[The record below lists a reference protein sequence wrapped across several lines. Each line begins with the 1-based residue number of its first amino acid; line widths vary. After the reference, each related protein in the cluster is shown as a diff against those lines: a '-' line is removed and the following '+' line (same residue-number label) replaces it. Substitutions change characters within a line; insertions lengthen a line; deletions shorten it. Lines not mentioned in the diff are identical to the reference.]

1 MFDLRLVSAEVLK
14 LRRRR
19 GMLSLALLGTLGSML
34 IGFTVLVIQHA
45 GNPAKYGPA
54 GGLGNYQGAIDFLAL
69 MALVAGTIIGA
80 TAGTQDIESGVFR
93 DLAATGRSRLALFGS
108 RVTGAWAVALPIAA
122 IAAAFAAIASV
133 VLAGSLPAPGAGAL
147 AAGTALALAAAALS
161 TAMGVGLSA
170 LVGSRGPVIGIL
182 LAFFLAVQPI
192 LQQLAF
198 LGDGRGAIPSLALHR
213 IGDLPP
219 AGDIHVALAGALA
232 VVLAWGA
239 AALAAGAWRT
249 RTREI

>member
-1 MFDLRLVSAEVLK
+1 MFDPRLIAAEVLK

-19 GMLSLALLGTLGSML
+19 GMLSIALLGTLGSMV
-34 IGFTVLVIQHA
+34 IGFTVLLIQH
-45 GNPAKYGPA
+45 GSNPAKYGPA

-69 MALVAGTIIGA
+69 MALVVGAIIGA
-80 TAGTQDIESGVFR
+80 TAGTQDVESGVFR

-108 RVTGAWAVALPIAA
+108 RVTGAWAVALPITA
-122 IAAAFAAIASV
+122 IAAALAAIASV
-133 VLAGSLPAPGAGAL
+133 VLAGSLPEPGGGAL
-147 AAGTALALAAAALS
+147 LAGTALTLTAAALS
-161 TAMGVGLSA
+161 TAMGVGVAA

-192 LQQLAF
+192 LQQIAF
-198 LGDGRGAIPSLALHR
+198 LGDGRGAIPSLALNR

-219 AGDIHVALAGALA
+219 VSDIHIALGSAIA
-232 VVLAWGA
+232 VVIAWGA
-239 AALAAGAWRT
+239 AAVAAGAWRT

>member
-1 MFDLRLVSAEVLK
+1 MFDSRLIAAEVLK

-19 GMLSLALLGTLGSML
+19 GMLSIALLGTLGSML
-34 IGFTVLVIQHA
+34 IGFTVLVIQH
-45 GNPAKYGPA
+45 GSNPGKYGPA
-54 GGLGNYQGAIDFLAL
+54 GGLANYQGAIDFLAL
-69 MALVAGTIIGA
+69 MALVAGAIIGA
-80 TAGTQDIESGVFR
+80 TAGTQDVESGVFR

-108 RVTGAWAVALPIAA
+108 RVTGAWAVALPITALAA
-122 IAAAFAAIASV
+122 VVAGTASV
-133 VLAGSLPAPGAGAL
+133 VLAGSLAEPSAGAL
-147 AAGTALALAAAALS
+147 AAGTALALCAAALS
-161 TAMGVGLSA
+161 TAMGVGVAA

-198 LGDGRGAIPSLALHR
+198 LGDGRGLLSSIALNR

-219 AGDIHVALAGALA
+219 VSDIHVALGSAIA
-232 VVLAWGA
+232 VVIAWAA

>member
-1 MFDLRLVSAEVLK
+1 MFDLRLIAAEALK

-19 GMLSLALLGTLGSML
+19 GMLSIALLGTLGSML
-34 IGFTVLVIQHA
+34 IGFTVLVIQHS

-54 GGLGNYQGAIDFLAL
+54 GGLDNYQGAIDFLAI
-69 MALVAGTIIGA
+69 MTTVVGAIVGA

-108 RVTGAWAVALPIAA
+108 RVTGAWVVALPIAA
-122 IAAAFAAIASV
+122 LAAGFAAVASV
-133 VLAGSLPAPGAGAL
+133 VLAGSLPAPGAGTL
-147 AAGTALALAAAALS
+147 VAGTALALSAAALS
-161 TAMGVGLSA
+161 TAVGVGVSA

-182 LAFFLAVQPI
+182 LAFFLAMQPL
-192 LQQLAF
+192 LQQISF
-198 LGDGRGAIPSLALHR
+198 LGGAREGIPSVALRR
-213 IGDLPP
+213 IGDLAPVS
-219 AGDIHVALAGALA
+219 DIHVALGSAIA
-232 VVLAWGA
+232 VVVAWMA